1 MYVNDISLLENG
13 LTADVPLVMAA
24 LPIRIRIFRPPEI
37 HGTAPALLCR
47 WSRVFQPDSYGASFY
62 AKVCGAARH
71 IKITHETFCSELQ
84 EVVEAFGTF
93 SPFRLDLV
101 AMNRNSS

>member
-13 LTADVPLVMAA
+13 LTADVPLIMAA
-24 LPIRIRIFRPPEI
+24 LLMRRRLSRHPEI
-37 HGTAPALLCR
+37 HGTAPALLCH

-84 EVVEAFGTF
+84 
-93 SPFRLDLV
+93 RL
-101 AMNRNSS
+101 